1 MNISATMKTIGTF
14 SILAMLLLASCEQA
28 DSNVSS
34 LSTTQPATSGI
45 TTVPA
50 IASAT
55 SNQPVE
61 EMTISQLL
69 ADYAADPVKAAAQH
83 EGKRY
88 IFRNVLVEE
97 VSSLYKPASTD
108 MFIMSQGIK
117 FRPDYMDQIGVI
129 KVGDIVDIEGTVS
142 EPQWSF
148 IVLKHCSYTII
159 DDSNGL
165 SRPDYQN
172 TFA

>member
-1 MNISATMKTIGTF
+1 MSISAIMRTFGTF
-14 SILAMLLLASCEQA
+14 SILAILLLAGCVQGS
-28 DSNVSS
+28 SNVSS
-34 LSTTQPATSGI
+34 LPTTQPATSGSI
-45 TTVPA
+45 SISAVN
-50 IASAT
+50 SAT
-55 SNQPVE
+55 SNEPAE

-88 IFRNVLVEE
+88 LFRNVLVEE

-117 FRPDYMDQIGVI
+117 FRPDYMDQIGII
-129 KVGDIVDIEGTVS
+129 KVGDIVDVEGTVS